1 MHGLIFVTWEKYLT
15 ERFGHGFL
23 STYRGAIGEAIAN
36 APLASKLYDD
46 ATLLAG
52 VAAASQLS
60 GLSADMLLR
69 EYGRYFIIN
78 GLTSHLCTYVL
89 SQVHSGRDLLLTMRD
104 VHARLRRTEEGLT
117 PPLFNYELSPYPNE
131 VVLLYDSPRKICDV
145 LWGAI
150 EGAAERYG
158 EHVHIFEET
167 CMKQGASF
175 CRLIARFSPPAA
187 SKQQHLQ
194 VREQVTRQQTQKEFA
209 EIVLDFLPEGGGG
222 PTGSVT
228 LADLQKILQ
237 MHRQMNEHFL
247 RPAVL
252 LEALQHLQFAGY
264 VASTAN
270 QAGDDLTRRR
280 YWRVRV
286 FWE

>member
-15 ERFGHGFL
+15 ERFGSGFL
-23 STYRGAIGEAIAN
+23 SAYRGAIGEAIAN
-36 APLASKLYDD
+36 APLASRLYDD
-46 ATLLAG
+46 ATLLTG
-52 VAAASQLS
+52 VGAASKIS
-60 GLSADMLLR
+60 GLSADTLLR

-117 PPLFNYELSPYPNE
+117 PPLFNYELSPHPNE
-131 VVLLYDSPRKICDV
+131 VVLLYDSPRKVCDV

-158 EHVHIFEET
+158 EHVHIVEET

-175 CRLIARFSPPAA
+175 CRFIARFSPPQA
-187 SKQQHLQ
+187 SKQRHLQ

-209 EIVLDFLPEGGGG
+209 EIVLDFLPEGGRG

-228 LADLQKILQ
+228 LADLQKILRL
-237 MHRQMNEHFL
+237 HRQMSAHYL

-270 QAGDDLTRRR
+270 QPGDDLTRRR

>member
-15 ERFGHGFL
+15 ERFGSGFL
-23 STYRGAIGEAIAN
+23 SAYRGAIGEAIAN
-36 APLASKLYDD
+36 APLASRLYDD

-52 VAAASQLS
+52 VGAASKIS
-60 GLSADMLLR
+60 GLSADTLLR

-117 PPLFNYELSPYPNE
+117 PPLFNYELSSHPNE
-131 VVLLYDSPRKICDV
+131 VVLLYDSPRKVCDV

-158 EHVHIFEET
+158 EHVHIVEET

-175 CRLIARFSPPAA
+175 CRLIARFSPPQA
-187 SKQQHLQ
+187 SKQRHLQ
-194 VREQVTRQQTQKEFA
+194 VHAQVTRQQTQKEFA
-209 EIVLDFLPEGGGG
+209 EIVLDFLPEGGRG

-228 LADLQKILQ
+228 LADLQKILL
-237 MHRQMNEHFL
+237 MHRQMSAHYL

-270 QAGDDLTRRR
+270 QPGDDLTRRR